1 MSDLTCL
8 NASQQ
13 EAVTFGEGPL
23 LLLAGPGSG
32 KTFTITQRIL
42 YLIRERR
49 ITPEKL
55 LVITFTREAALSMR
69 QRFAQISPQEVHTVN
84 LAAIGY
90 YKNTGDIENSRKKL
104 PEEEKQ
110 HFSRIYE
117 AYEEAR
123 KNTGGLDFEDILKE
137 CEEFLQRDPGQRT
150 YWQNRFEYIL
160 IDEFQD
166 INYRQYSIVK
176 ILAEKHRNIFAVGDD
191 DQAIYGFRGARPAC
205 MRQFVEE
212 FGAKQILLRTNYR
225 SHPDIVEA
233 SLTVIDENKDRFHK
247 DLEPCEAHRRQA
259 GGHKTDAGYRKE
271 YRVKIRE
278 FSEASEQMS
287 YLVQSL
293 KNRINGET
301 CAVLFRT
308 NLTMQG
314 VAARLTGEGIPFSMK
329 EKGRNIYDHFIAQ
342 DLLSYL
348 RIAQGCATRADYLR
362 VSNRPYRNIS
372 REAFG
377 AEASLPALKK
387 YYEDLTAGSPYAGQQ
402 KAQKA
407 VVVWIRQMEFVK
419 NTELKLAMAF
429 LRKACGY
436 ERYLRVRAAQE
447 GKTDLT
453 EWQEVLDFI
462 TEDAGRYRSLE
473 EWQEAQE
480 LYREQLQC
488 RETVRS
494 GMQTMCGSR
503 TVMRRPFPTEAP
515 GSRSIVKR
523 NDGSSMWR

>member
-1 MSDLTCL
+1 M
-8 NASQQ
+8 
-13 EAVTFGEGPL
+13 
-23 LLLAGPGSG
+23 
-32 KTFTITQRIL
+32 
-42 YLIRERR
+42 
-49 ITPEKL
+49 
-55 LVITFTREAALSMR
+55 
-69 QRFAQISPQEVHTVN
+69 
-84 LAAIGY
+84 
-90 YKNTGDIENSRKKL
+90 
-104 PEEEKQ
+104 
-110 HFSRIYE
+110 
-117 AYEEAR
+117 
-123 KNTGGLDFEDILKE
+123 
-137 CEEFLQRDPGQRT
+137 
-150 YWQNRFEYIL
+150 
-160 IDEFQD
+160 
-166 INYRQYSIVK
+166 K

-233 SLTVIDENKDRFHK
+233 SLAVIDENKDRFHK

-308 NLTMQG
+308 NLAMQG

-387 YYEDLTAGSPYAGQQ
+387 YYEDLTAGSPDAGQQ

-407 VVVWIRQMEFVK
+407 VGVWIRQMEFVK

-494 GMQTMCGSR
+494 GMQKKQEKQENSGITLL
-503 TVMRRPFPTEAP
+503 TVHAAKGLEFDHVWIPDCNEKTFPH
-515 GSRSIVKR
+515 
-523 NDGSSMWR
+523 GSSREPEHCEEERRIFYVAMTRAKKDLELLCLTGTRERPRFPSRFLIPLNRYHR